1 MKKLLTFLSSI
12 AMVSVT
18 AGSVAACGGNNYDK
32 KDSNGDSILIDGLG
46 NLNFTNGKTDI
57 VSSDVLDEILSNSGD
72 STLRNKI
79 AARFMNLM
87 SAGFLVKGNTGKIDY
102 ETDITKNP
110 YLIDGLADKLK
121 SAFNEL
127 KSSIESDIKTERE
140 KYDTDYG
147 KKAESKWKDMLEAKF
162 PGITDLDALESKY
175 KEYQM
180 LNNEDDNVNTRIL
193 NILLNT
199 NQQGI
204 TWIEISTL
212 QNNIDKYFDT
222 AEANR
227 VRWIDDNS
235 TLAQQLIWSTMN
247 EGYKKSTDLKTDFQE
262 IFGDENDRYSQIK
275 YSAPDNIDKLNSE
288 STYAVKGFLSNSQRF
303 FLDKYYETEAPIAI
317 SQATLAFTSNG
328 KMDDGIDS
336 KDFDGS
342 DTASSADKQIV
353 EDENKFLCAK
363 GSENAALTINQNMDK
378 LAGGETFD
386 NVTKGT
392 TSSLLTLSDSTAY
405 SQMLRNV
412 VYDFTNEQKS
422 GLSVA
427 IEAGTDISTIAS
439 KITRVEK
446 EKEKDGKM
454 YGVLDANNG
463 IVCFVDASGLQI
475 VRIEGYSYL
484 KKAITGANNGVVG
497 NGTDGIDK
505 NTLNELSAFEQLDN
519 MSDNGKVDALQNAR
533 GAIYNTIN
541 QEVSNPYLH
550 YLVNASILN
559 GVTGSKTSFDI
570 LTNVKDYVKIETTTS
585 DTGVYTYRTGIM
597 DYFLEIQNAGK
608 AEEKKITFKTFYN
621 NYFHAGDGS
630 HNDSGQNI
638 IDESLSWIESMQI
651 TEKNDAI
658 IQFISAQKAENKTIT
673 DNEAKKYPK
682 GIFEPFLEGNLQTFI
697 ATRWAP
703 YATTPPDPDS
713 FTYSMSTNAMVAY
726 IKGGLN

>member
-87 SAGFLVKGNTGKIDY
+87 SAGFLVKGNTGKFDY
-102 ETDITKNP
+102 ETDITQNP

-162 PGITDLDALESKY
+162 PGITDLDELESKY

-212 QNNIDKYFDT
+212 KGYISDYFRASDQNQ
-222 AEANR
+222 
-227 VRWIDDNS
+227 WIADNPDR
-235 TLAQQLIWSTMN
+235 AQQLIWSTKSS
-247 EGYKKSTDLKTDFQE
+247 GYAKATDLNNEFKELFSE
-262 IFGDENDRYSQIK
+262 ANSK
-275 YSAPDNIDKLNSE
+275 YSKIQFDAPDNIDKLNSE

-328 KMDDGIDS
+328 KMDDGIDKS
-336 KDFDGS
+336 DFDEGPN
-342 DTASSADKQIV
+342 ASAADKQIV
-353 EDENKFLCAK
+353 QNDNAFLGIEDDNSAS
-363 GSENAALTINQNMDK
+363 GDVNSNMDK
-378 LAGGETFD
+378 LLSGTTFD

-392 TSSLLTLSDSTAY
+392 TSSLLTLSDSTTY

-412 VYDFTNEQKS
+412 VYDYINGGKNA
-422 GLSVA
+422 VA
-427 IEAGTDISTIAS
+427 VPIEKTDKVSDIAK
-439 KITRVEK
+439 KITRIDNK
-446 EKEKDGKM
+446 TM
-454 YGVLDANNG
+454 YGVMGDG
-463 IVCFVDASGLQI
+463 IVCFIDASGLQI
-475 VRIEGYSYL
+475 VRIEGYSFL
-484 KKAITGANNGVVG
+484 KEAATNDNTGVVG
-497 NGTDGIDK
+497 NDPTTDKINDK
-505 NTLNELSAFEQLDN
+505 TLEELSAFEQLDK
-519 MSDNGKVDALQNAR
+519 MSDAKKVDALQNSRAEL
-533 GAIYNTIN
+533 YDTIN

-550 YLVNASILN
+550 YLINASILN

-608 AEEKKITFKTFYN
+608 DKKMSFKDFYSS
-621 NYFHAGDGS
+621 YFVAGKGS
-630 HNDSGQNI
+630 HNESGTKI
-638 IDESLSWIESMQI
+638 INESLSWIESMQI

-658 IQFISAQKAENKTIT
+658 IQFINAQKAENKTIA

-682 GIFEPFLEGNLQTFI
+682 GTFELFTEGGLQTFVS
-697 ATRWAP
+697 AKWAP
-703 YATTPPDPDS
+703 YKAPET

>member
-87 SAGFLVKGNTGKIDY
+87 SAGFLVKGNTGKFDY
-102 ETDITKNP
+102 ETDITQNP

-162 PGITDLDALESKY
+162 PGITDLDELESKY

-212 QNNIDKYFDT
+212 KGYISDYFRASDKGQ
-222 AEANR
+222 
-227 VRWIDDNS
+227 WIADNPDR
-235 TLAQQLIWSTMN
+235 AQQLIWSTMSS
-247 EGYKKSTDLKTDFQE
+247 GYKKATHLN
-262 IFGDENDRYSQIK
+262 DEFNELFSDPNDK
-275 YSAPDNIDKLNSE
+275 YSKIQFDAPDNIDKLNTE

-328 KMDDGIDS
+328 KMDDGIDES
-336 KDFDGS
+336 DFDEGPN
-342 DTASSADKQIV
+342 ASAADKQIV
-353 EDENKFLCAK
+353 QNDNAFLGIEDDNSAS
-363 GSENAALTINQNMDK
+363 GDVNSNMDK
-378 LAGGETFD
+378 LLSGTTFD

-392 TSSLLTLSDSTAY
+392 TSSLLTLSDSATY

-412 VYDFTNEQKS
+412 VYDYINGGKNA
-422 GLSVA
+422 VA
-427 IEAGTDISTIAS
+427 VPIEKTDKVSDIAK
-439 KITRVEK
+439 KITRIDNK
-446 EKEKDGKM
+446 TM
-454 YGVLDANNG
+454 YGVMGDG
-463 IVCFVDASGLQI
+463 IVCFIDASGLQI
-475 VRIEGYSYL
+475 VRIEGYSFL
-484 KKAITGANNGVVG
+484 KKEATKDNTGVVG
-497 NGTDGIDK
+497 NDPTTDKINDD
-505 NTLNELSAFEQLDN
+505 TLTELSAFEQLDK
-519 MSDNGKVDALQNAR
+519 MSDAKKVDELQNNR
-533 GAIYNTIN
+533 GDIYNTIN
-541 QEVSNPYLH
+541 KEVSNPYLH

-597 DYFLEIQNAGK
+597 DYFLEIQNAGNDK
-608 AEEKKITFKTFYN
+608 IVSFEEFYRS
-621 NYFHAGDGS
+621 YFVAGEGS
-630 HNDSGQNI
+630 HKESGKKI

-658 IQFISAQKAENKTIT
+658 VQFINAQKAENKTIA

-682 GIFEPFLEGNLQTFI
+682 GTFELFDEGDLQTFVS
-697 ATRWAP
+697 TKWAP
-703 YATTPPDPDS
+703 YKVDET

>member
-87 SAGFLVKGNTGKIDY
+87 SAGFLVKGNTGNFDY

-162 PGITDLDALESKY
+162 PGITDLDELESKY

-204 TWIEISTL
+204 TWIETSTL

-227 VRWIDDNS
+227 DQWIDDNP
-235 TLAQQLIWSTMN
+235 TLAQQLIWSTIN
-247 EGYKKSTDLKTDFQE
+247 EGYTKSTDLKTEFTD
-262 IFGDENDRYSQIK
+262 IFKDEDKRYDQIK

-353 EDENKFLCAK
+353 EDENKFLCAT
-363 GSENAALTINQNMDK
+363 GSDNEKLTINQNMDK

-392 TSSLLTLSDSTAY
+392 TSSLLTLSDSNTY

-412 VYDFTNEQKS
+412 VYDFTNGQASK
-422 GLSVA
+422 LSVE
-427 IEAGTDISTIAS
+427 IDAGTDIGTIAS
-439 KITRVEK
+439 KITRAK
-446 EKEKDGKM
+446 KDGKM
-454 YGVLDANNG
+454 YGVLDADNG

-484 KKAITGANNGVVG
+484 KDASTGTNTGVVG
-497 NGTDGIDK
+497 NGTDVIDT

-608 AEEKKITFKTFYN
+608 AEEDKTTFKDFYN
-621 NYFHAGDGS
+621 SYFVAGDGS
-630 HNDSGQNI
+630 HNDSGQKI

-682 GIFEPFLEGNLQTFI
+682 GIFTPFTESDLQDFI

-703 YATTPPDPDS
+703 YATTPSDS
-713 FTYSMSTNAMVAY
+713 FTYSMSTNAMAAY

>member
-102 ETDITKNP
+102 VTDITKNP

-212 QNNIDKYFDT
+212 QNNIDKYFD
-222 AEANR
+222 AAKVNGEQ
-227 VRWIDDNS
+227 WIDDNP

-247 EGYKKSTDLKTDFQE
+247 KGYTKSTDLKNEFTH
-262 IFGDENDRYSQIK
+262 IFKDEDKRYDQIK

-353 EDENKFLCAK
+353 EDENKFLCAT
-363 GSENAALTINQNMDK
+363 GSDNEKLTINQNMDK

-392 TSSLLTLSDSTAY
+392 TSSLLTLSDSNTY

-412 VYDFTNEQKS
+412 VYDFTNGQASK
-422 GLSVA
+422 LSVE
-427 IEAGTDISTIAS
+427 IDAGTDISTIAS
-439 KITRVEK
+439 KITRA
-446 EKEKDGKM
+446 EKDGKM
-454 YGVLDANNG
+454 YGVLDADNG

-484 KKAITGANNGVVG
+484 KDAKAGANNGVVG

-559 GVTGSKTSFDI
+559 GVAGSKTSFDI

-608 AEEKKITFKTFYN
+608 AEEDKTTFKDFYN
-621 NYFHAGDGS
+621 SYFVAGDGS
-630 HNDSGQNI
+630 HKDSGQKI

-658 IQFISAQKAENKTIT
+658 IQFISAQKAENKTIN

-682 GIFEPFLEGNLQTFI
+682 GIFEPFLESNLQTFI

-703 YATTPPDPDS
+703 YATTPSDPDS

>member
-247 EGYKKSTDLKTDFQE
+247 EGYKKSTDLKTDFQN
-262 IFGDENDRYSQIK
+262 IFNNEDDRYSQIK

-303 FLDKYYETEAPIAI
+303 FLDKYYKTEAPIAI

-328 KMDDGIDS
+328 KMDDGIDG

-363 GSENAALTINQNMDK
+363 DSENAALTINQNMDK

-386 NVTKGT
+386 NVTKET

-439 KITRVEK
+439 QITRA
-446 EKEKDGKM
+446 EKDGKM

-484 KKAITGANNGVVG
+484 KDATTGANNGVVG
-497 NGTDGIDK
+497 NGTDDVINKD
-505 NTLNELSAFEQLDN
+505 TLNELSAFEQLDN

-559 GVTGSKTSFDI
+559 GVAGSKTSFDI

-608 AEEKKITFKTFYN
+608 AEENKITFKTFYN
-621 NYFHAGDGS
+621 NYFDAGDGS
-630 HNDSGQNI
+630 HKDSGQKI

-658 IQFISAQKAENKTIT
+658 IQFISAQKAENKTIN

-682 GIFEPFLEGNLQTFI
+682 GIFEPFLESNLQTFI

-703 YATTPPDPDS
+703 YATTPPNPDS

>member
-87 SAGFLVKGNTGKIDY
+87 SAGFLVKGNTGNFDY

-162 PGITDLDALESKY
+162 PGITDLDELESKY

-204 TWIEISTL
+204 TWIETSTL

-227 VRWIDDNS
+227 DQWIDDNP
-235 TLAQQLIWSTMN
+235 TLAQQLIWSTIN
-247 EGYKKSTDLKTDFQE
+247 EGYTKSTDLKTEFTD
-262 IFGDENDRYSQIK
+262 IFKDEDKRYDQIK

-353 EDENKFLCAK
+353 EDENKFLCAT
-363 GSENAALTINQNMDK
+363 GSDNEKLTINQNMDK

-392 TSSLLTLSDSTAY
+392 TSSLLTLSDSNTY

-412 VYDFTNEQKS
+412 VYDFTNGQASK
-422 GLSVA
+422 LSVE
-427 IEAGTDISTIAS
+427 IDAGTDIGTIAS
-439 KITRVEK
+439 KITRAK
-446 EKEKDGKM
+446 KDGKM
-454 YGVLDANNG
+454 YGVLDADNG

-484 KKAITGANNGVVG
+484 KDASTGTNTGVVG
-497 NGTDGIDK
+497 NGTDVIDT

-608 AEEKKITFKTFYN
+608 AEEDKTTFKDFYN
-621 NYFHAGDGS
+621 SYFVAGDGS
-630 HNDSGQNI
+630 HNDSGQKI

-682 GIFEPFLEGNLQTFI
+682 GIFTPFLEGNLQTFI

>member
-87 SAGFLVKGNTGKIDY
+87 SAGFLVKGNTGKFDY
-102 ETDITKNP
+102 VTDITKNP

-162 PGITDLDALESKY
+162 PGITDLDELESKY

-212 QNNIDKYFDT
+212 KGYISDYFRASDKGQ
-222 AEANR
+222 
-227 VRWIDDNS
+227 WIADNPDR
-235 TLAQQLIWSTMN
+235 AQQLIWSTMSS
-247 EGYKKSTDLKTDFQE
+247 GYKKATHLN
-262 IFGDENDRYSQIK
+262 DEFEGLFSDPNDK
-275 YSAPDNIDKLNSE
+275 YRKIQFDAPDNIDKLNSE

-328 KMDDGIDS
+328 KMDDGIDES
-336 KDFDGS
+336 DFDEGAN
-342 DTASSADKQIV
+342 ASAADKQIV
-353 EDENKFLCAK
+353 QNDNAFLGIEDEDNSAS
-363 GSENAALTINQNMDK
+363 GDVNSNMDK
-378 LAGGETFD
+378 LLSGTTFD

-392 TSSLLTLSDSTAY
+392 TSSLLTLSDSTTY

-412 VYDFTNEQKS
+412 VYDYIKGGTNA
-422 GLSVA
+422 VT
-427 IEAGTDISTIAS
+427 IEKTDKVSDIAK
-439 KITRVEK
+439 KITRIDDK
-446 EKEKDGKM
+446 TM
-454 YGVLDANNG
+454 YGVMGDG
-463 IVCFVDASGLQI
+463 IVCFIDASGLQI
-475 VRIEGYSYL
+475 VRIEGYSFL
-484 KKAITGANNGVVG
+484 KKAADKENTGVVG
-497 NGTDGIDK
+497 NETDKINDK
-505 NTLNELSAFEQLDN
+505 TLEELSAFEQLDK
-519 MSDNGKVDALQNAR
+519 MSDAKKVDALQNSRAEL
-533 GAIYNTIN
+533 YDTIN

-570 LTNVKDYVKIETTTS
+570 LTNVKDYVKIETTTL

-597 DYFLEIQNAGK
+597 DYFLEIQNAGDK
-608 AEEKKITFKTFYN
+608 KMSFEEFYHS
-621 NYFHAGDGS
+621 YFDAGKGS
-630 HNDSGQNI
+630 HNESGKNI
-638 IDESLSWIESMQI
+638 INESLSWIESMQI

-658 IQFISAQKAENKTIT
+658 IQFINAQKAENKTIA

-682 GIFEPFLEGNLQTFI
+682 GTFELFDEGDLQTFVS
-697 ATRWAP
+697 TKWAP
-703 YATTPPDPDS
+703 YKVDET

>member
-102 ETDITKNP
+102 ETDITENP

-212 QNNIDKYFDT
+212 KGYISDYFRASDQNQ
-222 AEANR
+222 
-227 VRWIDDNS
+227 WIADNPDR
-235 TLAQQLIWSTMN
+235 AQQLIWSTKSS
-247 EGYKKSTDLKTDFQE
+247 GYAKATDLNNEFKELFSE
-262 IFGDENDRYSQIK
+262 ANSK
-275 YSAPDNIDKLNSE
+275 YSKIQFDAPDNIDKLNSE

-328 KMDDGIDS
+328 KMDDGIDES
-336 KDFDGS
+336 DFDEGAN
-342 DTASSADKQIV
+342 ASAADKQIV
-353 EDENKFLCAK
+353 QNDNAFLGIEDEDNSAS
-363 GSENAALTINQNMDK
+363 GDVNSNMDK
-378 LAGGETFD
+378 LLSGTTFD

-392 TSSLLTLSDSTAY
+392 TSSLLTLSDSTTY

-412 VYDFTNEQKS
+412 VYDYIKGGTNA
-422 GLSVA
+422 VT
-427 IEAGTDISTIAS
+427 IEKTDKVSDIAK
-439 KITRVEK
+439 KITRIDDK
-446 EKEKDGKM
+446 TM
-454 YGVLDANNG
+454 YGVMGDG
-463 IVCFVDASGLQI
+463 IVCFIDASGLQI
-475 VRIEGYSYL
+475 VRIEGYSFL
-484 KKAITGANNGVVG
+484 KEAATKYNTGVVG
-497 NGTDGIDK
+497 NDPTTDKINDD
-505 NTLNELSAFEQLDN
+505 TLTELSAFEQLDK
-519 MSDNGKVDALQNAR
+519 MSDAKKVDELQNNR
-533 GAIYNTIN
+533 GDIYNTIN
-541 QEVSNPYLH
+541 KEVSNPYLH

-597 DYFLEIQNAGK
+597 DYFLEIQNAGNDKIESFEEFYRSYFK
-608 AEEKKITFKTFYN
+608 AGE
-621 NYFHAGDGS
+621 GS
-630 HNDSGQNI
+630 HKESGKKI

-658 IQFISAQKAENKTIT
+658 VQFINAQKAENKTIA

-682 GIFEPFLEGNLQTFI
+682 GTFEPFAEGGLQTFVS
-697 ATRWAP
+697 ANWAP
-703 YATTPPDPDS
+703 YKAPET

>member
-87 SAGFLVKGNTGKIDY
+87 SAGFLVKGNTGKFDY
-102 ETDITKNP
+102 VTDITKNP

-162 PGITDLDALESKY
+162 PGITDLDELESKY

-204 TWIEISTL
+204 TWIETSTL

-227 VRWIDDNS
+227 DQWIDDNP
-235 TLAQQLIWSTMN
+235 TLAQQLIWSTIN
-247 EGYKKSTDLKTDFQE
+247 EGYKKSANLKTDFQE
-262 IFGDENDRYSQIK
+262 IFHNEEDRYSQIK

-353 EDENKFLCAK
+353 EDENKFLCAT
-363 GSENAALTINQNMDK
+363 GSDNEKLTINQNMDK

-392 TSSLLTLSDSTAY
+392 TSSLLTLSDSNTY

-412 VYDFTNEQKS
+412 VYDFTNGQASK
-422 GLSVA
+422 LSVE
-427 IEAGTDISTIAS
+427 IDAGTDISTIAS
-439 KITRVEK
+439 KITRA
-446 EKEKDGKM
+446 EKDGKM
-454 YGVLDANNG
+454 YGVLDADNG

-484 KKAITGANNGVVG
+484 KDAKAGANNGVVG

-559 GVTGSKTSFDI
+559 GVAGSKTSFDI

-608 AEEKKITFKTFYN
+608 AEEEKTTFKDFYN
-621 NYFHAGDGS
+621 SYFDAGDGS
-630 HNDSGQNI
+630 HKDSGQKI

-658 IQFISAQKAENKTIT
+658 IQFISAQKAENKTIN

-682 GIFEPFLEGNLQTFI
+682 GIFTPFTESDLQDFI

-703 YATTPPDPDS
+703 YATTPPDS
-713 FTYSMSTNAMVAY
+713 FTYSMSTNAMAAY

>member
-212 QNNIDKYFDT
+212 QNNIDKYFD
-222 AEANR
+222 AAKVNGEQ
-227 VRWIDDNS
+227 WIDDNP

-247 EGYKKSTDLKTDFQE
+247 KGYTKSTDLKNEFTH
-262 IFGDENDRYSQIK
+262 IFKDEDKRYDQIK

-353 EDENKFLCAK
+353 EDENKFLCAT
-363 GSENAALTINQNMDK
+363 GSDNEKLTINQNMDK

-392 TSSLLTLSDSTAY
+392 TSSLLTLSDSNTY

-412 VYDFTNEQKS
+412 VYDFTNGQASK
-422 GLSVA
+422 LSVE
-427 IEAGTDISTIAS
+427 IDAGTDISTIAS
-439 KITRVEK
+439 KITRA
-446 EKEKDGKM
+446 EKDGKM
-454 YGVLDANNG
+454 YGVLDADNG

-484 KKAITGANNGVVG
+484 KDAKAGANNGVVG

-559 GVTGSKTSFDI
+559 GVAGSKTSFDI

-608 AEEKKITFKTFYN
+608 AEEDKTTFKDFYN
-621 NYFHAGDGS
+621 SYFVAGDGS
-630 HNDSGQNI
+630 HKDSGQKI

-658 IQFISAQKAENKTIT
+658 IQFISAQKAENKTIN

-682 GIFEPFLEGNLQTFI
+682 GIFEPFLESNLQTFI

-703 YATTPPDPDS
+703 YATTPSDPDS

>member
-87 SAGFLVKGNTGKIDY
+87 SAGFLVKGNTGEKDY
-102 ETDITKNP
+102 VTDITKNP

-212 QNNIDKYFDT
+212 QNNIDKYFD
-222 AEANR
+222 AAKVNGEQ
-227 VRWIDDNS
+227 WIDDNP

-247 EGYKKSTDLKTDFQE
+247 KGYTKSTDLKNEFTH
-262 IFGDENDRYSQIK
+262 IFKDEDKRYDQIK

-353 EDENKFLCAK
+353 EDENKFLCAT
-363 GSENAALTINQNMDK
+363 GSDNEKLTINQNMDK

-392 TSSLLTLSDSTAY
+392 TSSLLTLSDSNTY

-412 VYDFTNEQKS
+412 VYDFTNGQASK
-422 GLSVA
+422 LSVE
-427 IEAGTDISTIAS
+427 IDAGTDIGTIAS
-439 KITRVEK
+439 KITRA
-446 EKEKDGKM
+446 EKDGKM
-454 YGVLDANNG
+454 YGVLDADNG

-484 KKAITGANNGVVG
+484 KDAKAGANNGVVG

-559 GVTGSKTSFDI
+559 GVAGSKTSFDI

-608 AEEKKITFKTFYN
+608 AEEDKTTFKDFYN

>member
-227 VRWIDDNS
+227 VRWIDDNP

-247 EGYKKSTDLKTDFQE
+247 EGYKKSANLKTDFQE
-262 IFGDENDRYSQIK
+262 IFHNEEDRYSQIK

-353 EDENKFLCAK
+353 EDENKFLCAT
-363 GSENAALTINQNMDK
+363 GSDNEKLTINQNMDK

-392 TSSLLTLSDSTAY
+392 TSSLLTLSDSNTY

-412 VYDFTNEQKS
+412 VYDFTNGQASK
-422 GLSVA
+422 LSVE
-427 IEAGTDISTIAS
+427 IDAGTDISTIAS
-439 KITRVEK
+439 KITRAK
-446 EKEKDGKM
+446 KEKDGKM
-454 YGVLDANNG
+454 YGVLDAENG

-484 KKAITGANNGVVG
+484 KDASGTNNGVVG
-497 NGTDGIDK
+497 NGTEDVIDP

-608 AEEKKITFKTFYN
+608 AEENKKTFKNFYN
-621 NYFHAGDGS
+621 SYFDAGDGS
-630 HNDSGQNI
+630 HNDSGQKI

-682 GIFEPFLEGNLQTFI
+682 GIFTPFIESDLQDFI

-703 YATTPPDPDS
+703 YATTPPDS
-713 FTYSMSTNAMVAY
+713 FTYSMSTNAMAAY

>member
-87 SAGFLVKGNTGKIDY
+87 SAGFLVKGNTGNFDY

-162 PGITDLDALESKY
+162 PGITDLDELESKY

-212 QNNIDKYFDT
+212 KGYISDYFRASDQKQ
-222 AEANR
+222 
-227 VRWIDDNS
+227 WIDDNPDR
-235 TLAQQLIWSTMN
+235 AQQLIWSTMSS
-247 EGYKKSTDLKTDFQE
+247 GYKKATHLN
-262 IFGDENDRYSQIK
+262 DEFEGLFSDPNDK
-275 YSAPDNIDKLNSE
+275 YSKIQFDAPDNIDKLNSE

-328 KMDDGIDS
+328 KMDDGIDES
-336 KDFDGS
+336 DFDEGPN
-342 DTASSADKQIV
+342 ASAADKQIV
-353 EDENKFLCAK
+353 QNDNAFLGIEDDNSAS
-363 GSENAALTINQNMDK
+363 GDVNSNMDK
-378 LAGGETFD
+378 LLSGTTFD

-392 TSSLLTLSDSTAY
+392 TSSLLTLSDSTTY

-412 VYDFTNEQKS
+412 VYDYIKNGVTNA
-422 GLSVA
+422 VT
-427 IEAGTDISTIAS
+427 IEKTDKVSDIAK
-439 KITRVEK
+439 KITRIDDK
-446 EKEKDGKM
+446 TM
-454 YGVLDANNG
+454 YGVMGDG

-475 VRIEGYSYL
+475 VRIEGYSFL
-484 KKAITGANNGVVG
+484 KEAADKKNTGVVG
-497 NGTDGIDK
+497 NETDKINDK
-505 NTLNELSAFEQLDN
+505 TLEELSAFEQLDK
-519 MSDNGKVDALQNAR
+519 MSDAKKVDALQNSRAEL
-533 GAIYNTIN
+533 YDTIN

-550 YLVNASILN
+550 YLINASILN

-608 AEEKKITFKTFYN
+608 DEKVSFKDFYSS
-621 NYFHAGDGS
+621 YFVAGEGS
-630 HNDSGQNI
+630 HKESGKNI
-638 IDESLSWIESMQI
+638 IAESLSWIESMQI

-658 IQFISAQKAENKTIT
+658 VRFINAQKAENKTIT

-682 GIFEPFLEGNLQTFI
+682 GILTPFTEGDLQTFVS
-697 ATRWAP
+697 TKWAP
-703 YATTPPDPDS
+703 YKVAET

>member
-87 SAGFLVKGNTGKIDY
+87 SAGFLVKGNTGKFDY
-102 ETDITKNP
+102 VTDITKNP

-212 QNNIDKYFDT
+212 KGYISDYFR
-222 AEANR
+222 ASNR
-227 VRWIDDNS
+227 DQWITDNPDR
-235 TLAQQLIWSTMN
+235 AQQLIWSTMSS
-247 EGYKKSTDLKTDFQE
+247 GYAKATNLNKEFKDLFSDP
-262 IFGDENDRYSQIK
+262 NDK
-275 YSAPDNIDKLNSE
+275 YRKIQFDAPDNIDKLNSE

-328 KMDDGIDS
+328 KMDDGIDES
-336 KDFDGS
+336 DFDEGPN
-342 DTASSADKQIV
+342 ASAADKQIV
-353 EDENKFLCAK
+353 QNDNAFLGIEDDNSAS
-363 GSENAALTINQNMDK
+363 GDVNSNMDK
-378 LAGGETFD
+378 LLSGTTFD

-392 TSSLLTLSDSTAY
+392 TSSLLTLSDSATY

-412 VYDFTNEQKS
+412 VYDYINGGKNAVA
-422 GLSVA
+422 VA
-427 IEAGTDISTIAS
+427 IEKTDKVSDIAK
-439 KITRVEK
+439 KITRIDNK
-446 EKEKDGKM
+446 TM
-454 YGVLDANNG
+454 YGVMGDG
-463 IVCFVDASGLQI
+463 IVCFIDASGLQI
-475 VRIEGYSYL
+475 VRIEGYSFL
-484 KKAITGANNGVVG
+484 KEAPTKDNTGVVG
-497 NGTDGIDK
+497 NDPTTDKINDK
-505 NTLNELSAFEQLDN
+505 TLEELSAFEQLDK
-519 MSDNGKVDALQNAR
+519 MSDAKKVDALQNSRAEL
-533 GAIYNTIN
+533 YDTIN

-550 YLVNASILN
+550 YLINASILN

-608 AEEKKITFKTFYN
+608 DEKMSFKDFYSS
-621 NYFHAGDGS
+621 YFVAGKGS
-630 HNDSGQNI
+630 HNESGTKI

-658 IQFISAQKAENKTIT
+658 IQFINAQKAENKTIA

-682 GIFEPFLEGNLQTFI
+682 GTFELFTEGGLQTFVS
-697 ATRWAP
+697 AKWAP
-703 YATTPPDPDS
+703 YKAPET

>member
-87 SAGFLVKGNTGKIDY
+87 SAGFLVKGNTGNFDY

-162 PGITDLDALESKY
+162 PGITDLDELESKY

-212 QNNIDKYFDT
+212 KGYISDYFRASDQKQ
-222 AEANR
+222 
-227 VRWIDDNS
+227 WIDDNPDR
-235 TLAQQLIWSTMN
+235 AQQLIWSTMSS
-247 EGYKKSTDLKTDFQE
+247 GYKKATDLNGEFEGLFSDP
-262 IFGDENDRYSQIK
+262 NDK
-275 YSAPDNIDKLNSE
+275 YSKIQFDAPDNIDKLNTE

-328 KMDDGIDS
+328 KMDDGIDKS
-336 KDFDGS
+336 DFDEGPN
-342 DTASSADKQIV
+342 ASAADKQIV
-353 EDENKFLCAK
+353 QNDNAFLGIEDDNSAS
-363 GSENAALTINQNMDK
+363 GDVNSNMDK
-378 LAGGETFD
+378 LLSGTTFD

-392 TSSLLTLSDSTAY
+392 TSSLLTLSDSATY

-412 VYDFTNEQKS
+412 VYDYINGGKNAVA
-422 GLSVA
+422 VA
-427 IEAGTDISTIAS
+427 IEKTDKVSDIAK
-439 KITRVEK
+439 KITRIDNK
-446 EKEKDGKM
+446 TM
-454 YGVLDANNG
+454 YGVMGDG
-463 IVCFVDASGLQI
+463 IVCFIDASGLQI
-475 VRIEGYSYL
+475 VRIEGYSFL
-484 KKAITGANNGVVG
+484 KGEATKDNTGVVG
-497 NGTDGIDK
+497 NDPTTDKINDD
-505 NTLNELSAFEQLDN
+505 TLTELSAFEQLDK
-519 MSDNGKVDALQNAR
+519 MSDAKKVDALQNSRAEL
-533 GAIYNTIN
+533 YDTIN

-550 YLVNASILN
+550 YLINASILN

-608 AEEKKITFKTFYN
+608 DEKMSFKDFYSS
-621 NYFHAGDGS
+621 YFVAGKGS
-630 HNDSGQNI
+630 HNESGTKI

-658 IQFISAQKAENKTIT
+658 IQFINAQKAENKTIA

-682 GIFEPFLEGNLQTFI
+682 GTFELFTEGGLQTFVS
-697 ATRWAP
+697 AKWAP
-703 YATTPPDPDS
+703 YKAPET

>member
-87 SAGFLVKGNTGKIDY
+87 SAGFLVKGNTGNFDY

-162 PGITDLDALESKY
+162 PGITDLDELESKY

-204 TWIEISTL
+204 TWIETSTL

-227 VRWIDDNS
+227 DQWIDDNP
-235 TLAQQLIWSTMN
+235 TLAQQLIWSTIN
-247 EGYKKSTDLKTDFQE
+247 EGYTKSTDLKTDFPK
-262 IFGDENDRYSQIK
+262 IFNDENDRYSQIK

-353 EDENKFLCAK
+353 EDENKFLCAT
-363 GSENAALTINQNMDK
+363 GSDNEKLTINQNMDK

-392 TSSLLTLSDSTAY
+392 TSSLLTLSDSNTY

-412 VYDFTNEQKS
+412 VYDFTNGQASK
-422 GLSVA
+422 LSVE
-427 IEAGTDISTIAS
+427 IDAGTDISTIAS
-439 KITRVEK
+439 KITRAK
-446 EKEKDGKM
+446 KDGKM
-454 YGVLDANNG
+454 YGVLDADNG

-484 KKAITGANNGVVG
+484 KDASTGTNTGVVG
-497 NGTDGIDK
+497 NGTDVIDT

-608 AEEKKITFKTFYN
+608 AEEDKTTFKDFYN
-621 NYFHAGDGS
+621 SYFVAGDGS
-630 HNDSGQNI
+630 HNDSGQKI

>member
-1 MKKLLTFLSSI
+1 
-12 AMVSVT
+12 
-18 AGSVAACGGNNYDK
+18 
-32 KDSNGDSILIDGLG
+32 
-46 NLNFTNGKTDI
+46 
-57 VSSDVLDEILSNSGD
+57 
-72 STLRNKI
+72 
-79 AARFMNLM
+79 
-87 SAGFLVKGNTGKIDY
+87 
-102 ETDITKNP
+102 
-110 YLIDGLADKLK
+110 LK

-212 QNNIDKYFDT
+212 QNNIDKYFD
-222 AEANR
+222 AAKVNGEQ
-227 VRWIDDNS
+227 WIDDNP

-247 EGYKKSTDLKTDFQE
+247 KGYTKSTDLKNEFTH
-262 IFGDENDRYSQIK
+262 IFKDEDKRYDQIK

-353 EDENKFLCAK
+353 EDENKFLCAT
-363 GSENAALTINQNMDK
+363 GSDNEKLTINQNMDK

-392 TSSLLTLSDSTAY
+392 TSSLLTLSDSNTY

-412 VYDFTNEQKS
+412 VYDFTNGQASK
-422 GLSVA
+422 LSVE
-427 IEAGTDISTIAS
+427 IDAGTDISTIAS
-439 KITRVEK
+439 KITRA
-446 EKEKDGKM
+446 EKDGKM
-454 YGVLDANNG
+454 YGVLDADNG

-484 KKAITGANNGVVG
+484 KDAKAGANNGVVG

-559 GVTGSKTSFDI
+559 GVAGSKTSFDI

-608 AEEKKITFKTFYN
+608 AEEDKTTFKDFYN
-621 NYFHAGDGS
+621 SYFVAGDGS
-630 HNDSGQNI
+630 HKDSGQKI

-658 IQFISAQKAENKTIT
+658 IQFISAQKAENKTIN

-682 GIFEPFLEGNLQTFI
+682 GIFEPFLESNLQTFI

-703 YATTPPDPDS
+703 YATTPSDPDS

>member
-87 SAGFLVKGNTGKIDY
+87 SAGFLVKGNTGEKDY
-102 ETDITKNP
+102 ITDITKNP

-162 PGITDLDALESKY
+162 PGITDLDELESKY

-212 QNNIDKYFDT
+212 KGYISDYFRASDQDQ
-222 AEANR
+222 
-227 VRWIDDNS
+227 WIADNPDR
-235 TLAQQLIWSTMN
+235 AQQLIWSTMSS
-247 EGYKKSTDLKTDFQE
+247 GYTKATKLNAEFKELFSDP
-262 IFGDENDRYSQIK
+262 NSK
-275 YSAPDNIDKLNSE
+275 YNKIQFDAPDNIDKLNTE

-328 KMDDGIDS
+328 KMDDGIDES
-336 KDFDGS
+336 DFDEGAN
-342 DTASSADKQIV
+342 ASAADKQIV
-353 EDENKFLCAK
+353 QNDNAFLGIEDEDNSAS
-363 GSENAALTINQNMDK
+363 GDVNSNMDK
-378 LAGGETFD
+378 LLSGTTFD
-386 NVTKGT
+386 NVTKVT
-392 TSSLLTLSDSTAY
+392 TSSLLTLSDSTTY

-412 VYDFTNEQKS
+412 VYDYINGGTNA
-422 GLSVA
+422 VT
-427 IEAGTDISTIAS
+427 IEKTDKVSDIAK
-439 KITRVEK
+439 KITRIDDK
-446 EKEKDGKM
+446 TM
-454 YGVLDANNG
+454 YGVMGDG
-463 IVCFVDASGLQI
+463 IVCFIDASGLQI
-475 VRIEGYSYL
+475 VRIEGYSFL
-484 KKAITGANNGVVG
+484 KEAAADKKNTGVVG
-497 NGTDGIDK
+497 NETDKINDK
-505 NTLNELSAFEQLDN
+505 TLEELSAFEQLDK
-519 MSDNGKVDALQNAR
+519 MSDAKKVDALQNSRAEL
-533 GAIYNTIN
+533 YDTIN

-550 YLVNASILN
+550 YLINASILN

-608 AEEKKITFKTFYN
+608 DEKVSFKDFYSS
-621 NYFHAGDGS
+621 YFVAGEGS
-630 HNDSGQNI
+630 HKESGKNI
-638 IDESLSWIESMQI
+638 INESLSWIESMQI

-658 IQFISAQKAENKTIT
+658 VQFINAQNAENKTIT

-682 GIFEPFLEGNLQTFI
+682 GIFTPFTEGDLQTFVS
-697 ATRWAP
+697 TKWAP
-703 YATTPPDPDS
+703 YKVAET

>member
-87 SAGFLVKGNTGKIDY
+87 SAGFLVKGNTGKFDY
-102 ETDITKNP
+102 ETDINKNP

-162 PGITDLDALESKY
+162 PGITDLDELESKY

-212 QNNIDKYFDT
+212 KGYISDYFR
-222 AEANR
+222 ASNR
-227 VRWIDDNS
+227 DQWITDNPDR
-235 TLAQQLIWSTMN
+235 AQQLIWSTKSSGYTKAADLNAEFN
-247 EGYKKSTDLKTDFQE
+247 ELFSDP
-262 IFGDENDRYSQIK
+262 NDK
-275 YSAPDNIDKLNSE
+275 YSKIQFDAPDNIDKLNSE

-328 KMDDGIDS
+328 KMDDGIDES
-336 KDFDGS
+336 DFDEGPN
-342 DTASSADKQIV
+342 ASAADKQIV
-353 EDENKFLCAK
+353 QNDNAFLGIEDDNSAS
-363 GSENAALTINQNMDK
+363 GDVNSNMDK
-378 LAGGETFD
+378 LLSGTTFD

-392 TSSLLTLSDSTAY
+392 TSSLLTLSDSTTY

-412 VYDFTNEQKS
+412 VYDYIKNGVTNA
-422 GLSVA
+422 VT
-427 IEAGTDISTIAS
+427 IEKTDKVSDIAK
-439 KITRVEK
+439 KITRIDDK
-446 EKEKDGKM
+446 TM
-454 YGVLDANNG
+454 YGVMGDG

-475 VRIEGYSYL
+475 VRIEGYSFL
-484 KKAITGANNGVVG
+484 KEAADEENTGVVG
-497 NGTDGIDK
+497 NETDKINDK
-505 NTLNELSAFEQLDN
+505 TLEELSAFEQLDK
-519 MSDNGKVDALQNAR
+519 MSDAKKVDALQNSRAKL
-533 GAIYNTIN
+533 YDTIN

-550 YLVNASILN
+550 YLINASILN

-585 DTGVYTYRTGIM
+585 DTGAYTYRTGIM

-608 AEEKKITFKTFYN
+608 DEKVSFKDFYSSYFVAGEGSHWKSGKKIIN
-621 NYFHAGDGS
+621 
-630 HNDSGQNI
+630 
-638 IDESLSWIESMQI
+638 ESLSWIESMQI

-658 IQFISAQKAENKTIT
+658 IQFINAQKAENKTIA

-682 GIFEPFLEGNLQTFI
+682 GILTPFTEGDLQTFVS
-697 ATRWAP
+697 TKWAP
-703 YATTPPDPDS
+703 YKVAET

>member
-87 SAGFLVKGNTGKIDY
+87 SAGFLVKGNTGKFDY
-102 ETDITKNP
+102 VTDITKNP

-162 PGITDLDALESKY
+162 PGITDLDELESKY

-212 QNNIDKYFDT
+212 KGYISDYFR
-222 AEANR
+222 ASNR
-227 VRWIDDNS
+227 DQWITDNPDR
-235 TLAQQLIWSTMN
+235 AQQLIWSTKSS
-247 EGYKKSTDLKTDFQE
+247 GYTKAADLNAEFNKLFSDP
-262 IFGDENDRYSQIK
+262 NDK
-275 YSAPDNIDKLNSE
+275 YSKIQFDAPDNIDKLNSE

-328 KMDDGIDS
+328 KMDDGIDES
-336 KDFDGS
+336 DFDEGPN
-342 DTASSADKQIV
+342 ASAADKQIV
-353 EDENKFLCAK
+353 QNDNAFLGIEDDNSAS
-363 GSENAALTINQNMDK
+363 GDVNSNMDK
-378 LAGGETFD
+378 LLSGTTFD

-392 TSSLLTLSDSTAY
+392 TSSLLTLSDSTTY

-412 VYDFTNEQKS
+412 VYDYIKNGVTNA
-422 GLSVA
+422 VT
-427 IEAGTDISTIAS
+427 IEKTDKVSDIAK
-439 KITRVEK
+439 KITRIDDK
-446 EKEKDGKM
+446 TM
-454 YGVLDANNG
+454 YGVMGDG

-475 VRIEGYSYL
+475 VRIEGYSFL
-484 KKAITGANNGVVG
+484 KKAADEENTGVVG
-497 NGTDGIDK
+497 NETDKINDK
-505 NTLNELSAFEQLDN
+505 TLEELSAFEQLDK
-519 MSDNGKVDALQNAR
+519 MSDAKKVDALQNSRAKL
-533 GAIYNTIN
+533 YDTIN

-550 YLVNASILN
+550 YLINASILN

-608 AEEKKITFKTFYN
+608 DKKMSFEDFYI
-621 NYFHAGDGS
+621 NYFVAGEGS
-630 HNDSGQNI
+630 HKESGTKI

-658 IQFISAQKAENKTIT
+658 VQFINAQKAENKTIT

-682 GIFEPFLEGNLQTFI
+682 GILTPFKDEGDLQTFVS
-697 ATRWAP
+697 TNWAP
-703 YATTPPDPDS
+703 YKVAET

>member
-162 PGITDLDALESKY
+162 PGITDLDELESKY

-204 TWIEISTL
+204 TWIETSTL

-227 VRWIDDNS
+227 DQWIDDNP
-235 TLAQQLIWSTMN
+235 TLAQQLIWSTIN
-247 EGYKKSTDLKTDFQE
+247 EGYTKSTDLKTDFQE
-262 IFGDENDRYSQIK
+262 IFHNEEDRYSQIK

-328 KMDDGIDS
+328 KMDDGIDG

-353 EDENKFLCAK
+353 EDENKFLCAT
-363 GSENAALTINQNMDK
+363 GSDNEKLTINQNMDK

-392 TSSLLTLSDSTAY
+392 TSSLLTLSDSNTY

-412 VYDFTNEQKS
+412 VYDFTNGQASK
-422 GLSVA
+422 LSVE
-427 IEAGTDISTIAS
+427 IDAGTDISTIAS
-439 KITRVEK
+439 KITRAK
-446 EKEKDGKM
+446 KEKDGKM
-454 YGVLDANNG
+454 YGVLDADNG

-484 KKAITGANNGVVG
+484 KKATTGTNTGVVG
-497 NGTDGIDK
+497 NETDVINKD
-505 NTLNELSAFEQLDN
+505 TLNELSAFEQLDN

-533 GAIYNTIN
+533 GAIYETIN
-541 QEVSNPYLH
+541 REVSNPYLH

-597 DYFLEIQNAGK
+597 DYFLEIQNAGNDK
-608 AEEKKITFKTFYN
+608 IVSFEEFYRS
-621 NYFHAGDGS
+621 YFVAGEGS
-630 HNDSGQNI
+630 HKESRKKI

-658 IQFISAQKAENKTIT
+658 VQFINAQKAENKTIA

-682 GIFEPFLEGNLQTFI
+682 GTFKLFDEGDLQTFVS
-697 ATRWAP
+697 TKWAP
-703 YATTPPDPDS
+703 YKVDET

>member
-1 MKKLLTFLSSI
+1 
-12 AMVSVT
+12 
-18 AGSVAACGGNNYDK
+18 
-32 KDSNGDSILIDGLG
+32 
-46 NLNFTNGKTDI
+46 
-57 VSSDVLDEILSNSGD
+57 
-72 STLRNKI
+72 
-79 AARFMNLM
+79 
-87 SAGFLVKGNTGKIDY
+87 
-102 ETDITKNP
+102 
-110 YLIDGLADKLK
+110 LK

-247 EGYKKSTDLKTDFQE
+247 EGYKKSTDLKTDFQK
-262 IFGDENDRYSQIK
+262 IFSDENDRYSQIK

-392 TSSLLTLSDSTAY
+392 TSSLLTLSDSTTY

-412 VYDFTNEQKS
+412 VYDFTNGQASK
-422 GLSVA
+422 LSVA

-439 KITRVEK
+439 KITRA

-454 YGVLDANNG
+454 YGVLDADNG

-484 KKAITGANNGVVG
+484 KDAKAGANNGVVG

-559 GVTGSKTSFDI
+559 GVAGSKTSFDI

-608 AEEKKITFKTFYN
+608 AEEDKTTFKDFYN
-621 NYFHAGDGS
+621 SYFVAGDGS
-630 HNDSGQNI
+630 HKDSGQKI

-658 IQFISAQKAENKTIT
+658 IQFISAQKAENKTIN

-682 GIFEPFLEGNLQTFI
+682 GIFEPFLESNLQTFI

>member
-87 SAGFLVKGNTGKIDY
+87 SAGFLVKGNTGKFDY
-102 ETDITKNP
+102 VTDITKNP

-162 PGITDLDALESKY
+162 PGITDLDELESKY

-222 AEANR
+222 AKANR
-227 VRWIDDNS
+227 EQWINDNP
-235 TLAQQLIWSTMN
+235 TLAQQLIWSTIN
-247 EGYKKSTDLKTDFQE
+247 EGYTKSTDLKNDFQE
-262 IFGDENDRYSQIK
+262 IFSDENDRYSQIK

-392 TSSLLTLSDSTAY
+392 TSSLLTLSDSNTY

-412 VYDFTNEQKS
+412 VYDFTNGQASK
-422 GLSVA
+422 LSVE
-427 IEAGTDISTIAS
+427 IDAGTDISTIAS
-439 KITRVEK
+439 KITRAK
-446 EKEKDGKM
+446 KEKDGKM
-454 YGVLDANNG
+454 YGVLDADNG

-484 KKAITGANNGVVG
+484 KKATTGTNTGVVG
-497 NGTDGIDK
+497 NETDVINKD
-505 NTLNELSAFEQLDN
+505 TLNELSAFEQLDN

-559 GVTGSKTSFDI
+559 GVAGSKTSFDI

-682 GIFEPFLEGNLQTFI
+682 GIFEPFLEGDLQTFI

>member
-1 MKKLLTFLSSI
+1 
-12 AMVSVT
+12 
-18 AGSVAACGGNNYDK
+18 
-32 KDSNGDSILIDGLG
+32 
-46 NLNFTNGKTDI
+46 
-57 VSSDVLDEILSNSGD
+57 
-72 STLRNKI
+72 
-79 AARFMNLM
+79 
-87 SAGFLVKGNTGKIDY
+87 
-102 ETDITKNP
+102 
-110 YLIDGLADKLK
+110 
-121 SAFNEL
+121 
-127 KSSIESDIKTERE
+127 
-140 KYDTDYG
+140 
-147 KKAESKWKDMLEAKF
+147 
-162 PGITDLDALESKY
+162 
-175 KEYQM
+175 
-180 LNNEDDNVNTRIL
+180 
-193 NILLNT
+193 
-199 NQQGI
+199 
-204 TWIEISTL
+204 
-212 QNNIDKYFDT
+212 
-222 AEANR
+222 
-227 VRWIDDNS
+227 
-235 TLAQQLIWSTMN
+235 
-247 EGYKKSTDLKTDFQE
+247 
-262 IFGDENDRYSQIK
+262 
-275 YSAPDNIDKLNSE
+275 LNSE

-353 EDENKFLCAK
+353 EDENKFLCAT
-363 GSENAALTINQNMDK
+363 GSDNEKLTINQNMDK

-392 TSSLLTLSDSTAY
+392 TSSLLTLSDSNTY

-412 VYDFTNEQKS
+412 VYDFTNGQASK
-422 GLSVA
+422 LSVE
-427 IEAGTDISTIAS
+427 IDAGTDISTIAS
-439 KITRVEK
+439 KITRAK
-446 EKEKDGKM
+446 KEKDGKM
-454 YGVLDANNG
+454 YGVLDAENG

-484 KKAITGANNGVVG
+484 KDASGTNNGVVG
-497 NGTDGIDK
+497 NGTEDVIDP

-608 AEEKKITFKTFYN
+608 AEENKKTFKNFYN
-621 NYFHAGDGS
+621 SYFDAGDGS
-630 HNDSGQNI
+630 HNDSGQKI

-682 GIFEPFLEGNLQTFI
+682 GIFTPFIESDLQDFI

-703 YATTPPDPDS
+703 YATTPPDS
-713 FTYSMSTNAMVAY
+713 FTYSMSTNAMAAY

>member
-87 SAGFLVKGNTGKIDY
+87 SAGFLVKGNTGNFDY

-162 PGITDLDALESKY
+162 PGITDLDELESKY

-222 AEANR
+222 AKVNR
-227 VRWIDDNS
+227 EQWIDDNP

-247 EGYKKSTDLKTDFQE
+247 EGYKKSADLKKEFTD
-262 IFGDENDRYSQIK
+262 IFKDEDKRYDQIK

-353 EDENKFLCAK
+353 EDENKFLCAT
-363 GSENAALTINQNMDK
+363 GSDNEKLTINQNMDK

-392 TSSLLTLSDSTAY
+392 TSSLLTLSDSNTY

-412 VYDFTNEQKS
+412 VYDFTNGQASK
-422 GLSVA
+422 LSVE
-427 IEAGTDISTIAS
+427 IDAGTDISTIAS

-454 YGVLDANNG
+454 YGVLDADNG

-484 KKAITGANNGVVG
+484 KKATTGTNTGVVG

-559 GVTGSKTSFDI
+559 GVAGSKTSFDI

-608 AEEKKITFKTFYN
+608 AEEEKTTFKDFYN
-621 NYFHAGDGS
+621 SYFDAGDGS
-630 HNDSGQNI
+630 HKDSGQKI

-658 IQFISAQKAENKTIT
+658 IQFISAQKAENKTIN

-682 GIFEPFLEGNLQTFI
+682 GIFTPFTESDLQDFI

-703 YATTPPDPDS
+703 YATTPPDS
-713 FTYSMSTNAMVAY
+713 FTYSMSTNAMAAY

>member
-87 SAGFLVKGNTGKIDY
+87 SAGFLVKGNTGKFDY
-102 ETDITKNP
+102 EPDITHNP

-162 PGITDLDALESKY
+162 PGITDLDELESKY

-212 QNNIDKYFDT
+212 KGYISDYFRASDQDQ
-222 AEANR
+222 
-227 VRWIDDNS
+227 WIADNPDR
-235 TLAQQLIWSTMN
+235 AQQLIWSTMSS
-247 EGYKKSTDLKTDFQE
+247 GYTKATKLNAEFKKLFSDP
-262 IFGDENDRYSQIK
+262 NSK
-275 YSAPDNIDKLNSE
+275 YSKIQFDAPDNIDKLNTE

-328 KMDDGIDS
+328 KMDDGIDES
-336 KDFDGS
+336 DFDEGAN
-342 DTASSADKQIV
+342 ASAADKQIV
-353 EDENKFLCAK
+353 QNDNAFLGIEDEDNSAS
-363 GSENAALTINQNMDK
+363 GDVNSNMDK
-378 LAGGETFD
+378 LLSGTTFD
-386 NVTKGT
+386 NVTKVT
-392 TSSLLTLSDSTAY
+392 TSSLLTLSDSTTY

-412 VYDFTNEQKS
+412 VYDYINGGTNA
-422 GLSVA
+422 VT
-427 IEAGTDISTIAS
+427 IEKTDKVSDIAK
-439 KITRVEK
+439 KITRIDDK
-446 EKEKDGKM
+446 TM
-454 YGVLDANNG
+454 YGVMGDG
-463 IVCFVDASGLQI
+463 IVCFIDASGLQI
-475 VRIEGYSYL
+475 VRIEGYSFL
-484 KKAITGANNGVVG
+484 KEAADKENTGVVG
-497 NGTDGIDK
+497 NETDKINDK
-505 NTLNELSAFEQLDN
+505 TLEELSAFEQLDK
-519 MSDNGKVDALQNAR
+519 MSDAKKVDALQNSRAEL
-533 GAIYNTIN
+533 YDTIN

-550 YLVNASILN
+550 YLINASILN

-608 AEEKKITFKTFYN
+608 DEKVSFKDFYSS
-621 NYFHAGDGS
+621 YFVAGEGS
-630 HNDSGQNI
+630 HKESGKNI
-638 IDESLSWIESMQI
+638 INESLSWIESMQI

-658 IQFISAQKAENKTIT
+658 VQFINAQNAENKTIT

-682 GIFEPFLEGNLQTFI
+682 GIFTPFTEGDLQTFVS
-697 ATRWAP
+697 TKWAP
-703 YATTPPDPDS
+703 YKVAET

>member
-87 SAGFLVKGNTGKIDY
+87 SAGFLVKGNTGNFDY

-162 PGITDLDALESKY
+162 PGITDLDELESKY

-204 TWIEISTL
+204 TWIETSTL

-227 VRWIDDNS
+227 DQWIDDNP
-235 TLAQQLIWSTMN
+235 TLAQQLIWSTIN
-247 EGYKKSTDLKTDFQE
+247 EGYTKSTDLKTDFPK
-262 IFGDENDRYSQIK
+262 IFNDENDRYSQIK
-275 YSAPDNIDKLNSE
+275 YYAPDNIDKLNSE

-303 FLDKYYETEAPIAI
+303 FLDKYYKTEAPIAI

-353 EDENKFLCAK
+353 EDENKFLCAT
-363 GSENAALTINQNMDK
+363 GSDNEKLTINQNMDK

-392 TSSLLTLSDSTAY
+392 TSSLLTLSDSNTY

-412 VYDFTNEQKS
+412 VYDFTNGQASK
-422 GLSVA
+422 LSVE
-427 IEAGTDISTIAS
+427 IDAGTDISNIAS
-439 KITRVEK
+439 KITRAK
-446 EKEKDGKM
+446 KDGKM
-454 YGVLDANNG
+454 YGVLDADNG

-484 KKAITGANNGVVG
+484 KDASTGTNTGVVG
-497 NGTDGIDK
+497 NGTDVIDT

-608 AEEKKITFKTFYN
+608 AEEDKTTFKDFYN
-621 NYFHAGDGS
+621 SYFVAGDGS
-630 HNDSGQNI
+630 HNDSGQKI

>member
-87 SAGFLVKGNTGKIDY
+87 SAGFLVKGNTGEKDY
-102 ETDITKNP
+102 ETDINKNP

-162 PGITDLDALESKY
+162 PGITDLDELESKY

-222 AEANR
+222 AKANR
-227 VRWIDDNS
+227 DQWIDDNQ
-235 TLAQQLIWSTMN
+235 TLAQQLIWSTIN
-247 EGYKKSTDLKTDFQE
+247 KGYAKSTDLKNDFPK
-262 IFGDENDRYSQIK
+262 IFDDENDRYSQIK
-275 YSAPDNIDKLNSE
+275 YYAPDNIDKLNSE

-303 FLDKYYETEAPIAI
+303 FLDKYYKTEAPIAI

-328 KMDDGIDS
+328 KMDDGIDG

-363 GSENAALTINQNMDK
+363 DSENAALTINQNMDK

-439 KITRVEK
+439 RITRA
-446 EKEKDGKM
+446 EKDGKM
-454 YGVLDANNG
+454 YGVLDADNG

-484 KKAITGANNGVVG
+484 KDAKAGANNGVVG

-559 GVTGSKTSFDI
+559 GVAGSKTSFDI

-608 AEEKKITFKTFYN
+608 AEEEKTTFKDFYN
-621 NYFHAGDGS
+621 SYFDAGDGS
-630 HNDSGQNI
+630 HKDSGQKI

-658 IQFISAQKAENKTIT
+658 IQFISAQKAENKTIN

-682 GIFEPFLEGNLQTFI
+682 GIFTPFLESILQTFI
-697 ATRWAP
+697 AKRWAP
-703 YATTPPDPDS
+703 YATTPPATDS

>member
-87 SAGFLVKGNTGKIDY
+87 SAGFLVKGNTGEKDY

-162 PGITDLDALESKY
+162 PGITDLDELESKY

-222 AEANR
+222 ANR
-227 VRWIDDNS
+227 DQWIDDNP

-247 EGYKKSTDLKTDFQE
+247 EGYKKSTDLKKEFTD
-262 IFGDENDRYSQIK
+262 IFEDEDKRYDQIK

-353 EDENKFLCAK
+353 EDENKFLCAT
-363 GSENAALTINQNMDK
+363 GSDNEKLTINQNMDK

-392 TSSLLTLSDSTAY
+392 TSSLLTLSDSNTY

-412 VYDFTNEQKS
+412 VYDFTNGQASK
-422 GLSVA
+422 LSVE
-427 IEAGTDISTIAS
+427 IDAGTDISTIAS
-439 KITRVEK
+439 KITRAK
-446 EKEKDGKM
+446 KDGKM

-484 KKAITGANNGVVG
+484 KDATNGANNGVVG
-497 NGTDGIDK
+497 NGTDDVINKD
-505 NTLNELSAFEQLDN
+505 TLNELSAFEQLDN

-608 AEEKKITFKTFYN
+608 AEKDKKTFKNFYN
-621 NYFHAGDGS
+621 SYFDVGDGS
-630 HNDSGQNI
+630 HNDSGQKI

-682 GIFEPFLEGNLQTFI
+682 GIFTPFLESDLQDFI

-703 YATTPPDPDS
+703 YATTPPDS
-713 FTYSMSTNAMVAY
+713 FTYSMSTNAMAAY

>member
-87 SAGFLVKGNTGKIDY
+87 SAGFLVKGNTGNFDY

-162 PGITDLDALESKY
+162 PGITDLDELESKY

-204 TWIEISTL
+204 TWIETSTL

-222 AEANR
+222 AKANR
-227 VRWIDDNS
+227 DQWIDDNQ
-235 TLAQQLIWSTMN
+235 TLAQQLIWSTIN
-247 EGYKKSTDLKTDFQE
+247 KGYAKSTDLKNDFPK
-262 IFGDENDRYSQIK
+262 IFDDENDRYSQIK
-275 YSAPDNIDKLNSE
+275 YYAPDNIDKLNSE

-328 KMDDGIDS
+328 KMDDGIDG

-363 GSENAALTINQNMDK
+363 DSENAALTINQNMDK

-439 KITRVEK
+439 RITRA
-446 EKEKDGKM
+446 EKDGKM
-454 YGVLDANNG
+454 YGVLDADNG

-484 KKAITGANNGVVG
+484 KDAKAGANNGVVG

-559 GVTGSKTSFDI
+559 GVAGSKTSFDI

-608 AEEKKITFKTFYN
+608 AEEEKTTFKDFYN
-621 NYFHAGDGS
+621 SYFDAGDGS
-630 HNDSGQNI
+630 HKDSGQKI

-658 IQFISAQKAENKTIT
+658 IQFISAQKAENKTIN

-682 GIFEPFLEGNLQTFI
+682 GIFTPFLESILQTFI
-697 ATRWAP
+697 AKRWAP
-703 YATTPPDPDS
+703 YATTPPATDS
-713 FTYSMSTNAMVAY
+713 FTYSMSTNAMAAY

>member
-87 SAGFLVKGNTGKIDY
+87 SAGFLVKGNTGNFDY

-162 PGITDLDALESKY
+162 PGITDLDELESKY

-212 QNNIDKYFDT
+212 KGYISDYFRASDKGQ
-222 AEANR
+222 
-227 VRWIDDNS
+227 WIADNPDR
-235 TLAQQLIWSTMN
+235 AQQLIWSTMSS
-247 EGYKKSTDLKTDFQE
+247 GYKKATDLNGEFNKLFS
-262 IFGDENDRYSQIK
+262 GPNSK
-275 YSAPDNIDKLNSE
+275 YSKIQFDAPDNIDKLNTE

-328 KMDDGIDS
+328 KMDDGIDES
-336 KDFDGS
+336 DFDEGPN
-342 DTASSADKQIV
+342 ASAADKQIV
-353 EDENKFLCAK
+353 QNDNAFLGIEDDNSAS
-363 GSENAALTINQNMDK
+363 GDVNSNMDK
-378 LAGGETFD
+378 LLSGTTFD

-392 TSSLLTLSDSTAY
+392 TSSLLTLSDSTTY

-412 VYDFTNEQKS
+412 VHDYIKNGDKNAVT
-422 GLSVA
+422 
-427 IEAGTDISTIAS
+427 IEKTDKVSDIAK
-439 KITRVEK
+439 KITRIDNK
-446 EKEKDGKM
+446 TM
-454 YGVLDANNG
+454 YGVMGDG
-463 IVCFVDASGLQI
+463 IVCFIDASGLQI
-475 VRIEGYSYL
+475 VRIEGYSFL
-484 KKAITGANNGVVG
+484 TEEADKKNTGVVG
-497 NGTDGIDK
+497 NETDKINDK
-505 NTLNELSAFEQLDN
+505 TLEELSAFEQLDK
-519 MSDNGKVDALQNAR
+519 MSDAKKVDALQNSRAEL
-533 GAIYNTIN
+533 YDTIN

-550 YLVNASILN
+550 YLINASILN

-608 AEEKKITFKTFYN
+608 DEKMSFKDFYSS
-621 NYFHAGDGS
+621 YFVAGKGS
-630 HNDSGQNI
+630 HNESGTKI

-658 IQFISAQKAENKTIT
+658 IQFINAQKAENKTIA

-682 GIFEPFLEGNLQTFI
+682 GILTPFNDEGDLQTFVS
-697 ATRWAP
+697 TKWAP
-703 YATTPPDPDS
+703 YKVAET

>member
-87 SAGFLVKGNTGKIDY
+87 SAGFLVKGNTGKFDY

-162 PGITDLDALESKY
+162 PGITDLDELESKY

-212 QNNIDKYFDT
+212 KGYISDYFRASDR
-222 AEANR
+222 NQ
-227 VRWIDDNS
+227 WIADNPDR
-235 TLAQQLIWSTMN
+235 AQQLIWSTMSSGYEKATHLNAEFN
-247 EGYKKSTDLKTDFQE
+247 ELFSDP
-262 IFGDENDRYSQIK
+262 NDK
-275 YSAPDNIDKLNSE
+275 YSKIQFDAPDNIDKLNSE

-328 KMDDGIDS
+328 KMDDGIDES
-336 KDFDGS
+336 DFDEGPN
-342 DTASSADKQIV
+342 ASAADKQIV
-353 EDENKFLCAK
+353 QNDNAFLGIEDDNSAS
-363 GSENAALTINQNMDK
+363 GDVNSNMDK
-378 LAGGETFD
+378 LLSGTTFD

-392 TSSLLTLSDSTAY
+392 TSSLLTLSDSTTY

-412 VYDFTNEQKS
+412 VYDYIKNGVTNA
-422 GLSVA
+422 VT
-427 IEAGTDISTIAS
+427 IEKTDKVSDIAK
-439 KITRVEK
+439 KITRIDDK
-446 EKEKDGKM
+446 TM
-454 YGVLDANNG
+454 YGVMGDG

-475 VRIEGYSYL
+475 VRIEGYSFL
-484 KKAITGANNGVVG
+484 KEAADEENTGVVG
-497 NGTDGIDK
+497 NETDKINDK
-505 NTLNELSAFEQLDN
+505 TLEELSAFEQLDK
-519 MSDNGKVDALQNAR
+519 MSDAKKVDALQNSRAKL
-533 GAIYNTIN
+533 YDTIN

-550 YLVNASILN
+550 YLINASILN

-585 DTGVYTYRTGIM
+585 DTGAYTYRTGIM

-608 AEEKKITFKTFYN
+608 DEKVSFKDFYSSYFVAGEGSHWKSGKKIIN
-621 NYFHAGDGS
+621 
-630 HNDSGQNI
+630 
-638 IDESLSWIESMQI
+638 ESLSWIESMQI

-658 IQFISAQKAENKTIT
+658 VQFINAQKAENKTIT

-682 GIFEPFLEGNLQTFI
+682 GIFTPFTEGDLQTFVS
-697 ATRWAP
+697 TKWAP
-703 YATTPPDPDS
+703 YKVAET

>member
-87 SAGFLVKGNTGKIDY
+87 SAGFLVKGNTGEKDY
-102 ETDITKNP
+102 VTDITKNP

-162 PGITDLDALESKY
+162 PGITDLDELESKY

-212 QNNIDKYFDT
+212 QNNIDKYFD
-222 AEANR
+222 AAKVNGEQ
-227 VRWIDDNS
+227 WIDDNP

-247 EGYKKSTDLKTDFQE
+247 KGYTKSTDLKNEFTH
-262 IFGDENDRYSQIK
+262 IFKDEDKRYDQIK

-353 EDENKFLCAK
+353 EDENKFLCAT
-363 GSENAALTINQNMDK
+363 GSDNEKLTINQNMDK

-392 TSSLLTLSDSTAY
+392 TSSLLTLSDSNTY

-412 VYDFTNEQKS
+412 VYDFTNGQASK
-422 GLSVA
+422 LSVE
-427 IEAGTDISTIAS
+427 IDAGTDISTIAS
-439 KITRVEK
+439 KITRA
-446 EKEKDGKM
+446 EKDGKM
-454 YGVLDANNG
+454 YGVLDADNG

-484 KKAITGANNGVVG
+484 KDAKAGANNGVVG

-559 GVTGSKTSFDI
+559 GVAGSKTSFDI

-608 AEEKKITFKTFYN
+608 AEEDKTTFKDFYN
-621 NYFHAGDGS
+621 SYFVAGDGS
-630 HNDSGQNI
+630 HKDSGQKI

-658 IQFISAQKAENKTIT
+658 IQFISAQKAENKTIN

-682 GIFEPFLEGNLQTFI
+682 GIFEPFLESNLQTFI

-703 YATTPPDPDS
+703 YATTPSDPDS

>member
-87 SAGFLVKGNTGKIDY
+87 SAGFLVKGNTGKFDY
-102 ETDITKNP
+102 VTDITKNP

-227 VRWIDDNS
+227 VRWIDDNP
-235 TLAQQLIWSTMN
+235 TLAQQLIWSTKN
-247 EGYKKSTDLKTDFQE
+247 EGYTKSTNLEKEFTD
-262 IFGDENDRYSQIK
+262 IFKDEDKRYDQIK

-392 TSSLLTLSDSTAY
+392 TSSLLTLSDSNTY

-422 GLSVA
+422 ELSVE
-427 IEAGTDISTIAS
+427 IDAGTDISTIAS
-439 KITRVEK
+439 KITRAK
-446 EKEKDGKM
+446 KDGKM
-454 YGVLDANNG
+454 YGVLDAGNG

-484 KKAITGANNGVVG
+484 KKATTGTNTGVVG
-497 NGTDGIDK
+497 NETDVINTD
-505 NTLNELSAFEQLDN
+505 TLNELSAFEQLDN

-533 GAIYNTIN
+533 GAIYDTIN
-541 QEVSNPYLH
+541 REVSNPYLH

-597 DYFLEIQNAGK
+597 DYFLEIQMLVK
-608 AEEKKITFKTFYN
+608 QKRKK
-621 NYFHAGDGS
+621 
-630 HNDSGQNI
+630 
-638 IDESLSWIESMQI
+638 
-651 TEKNDAI
+651 
-658 IQFISAQKAENKTIT
+658 
-673 DNEAKKYPK
+673 
-682 GIFEPFLEGNLQTFI
+682 
-697 ATRWAP
+697 
-703 YATTPPDPDS
+703 
-713 FTYSMSTNAMVAY
+713 
-726 IKGGLN
+726 